1 MYKTI
6 LAAIDL
12 EYGEHTQQILALA
25 KKLAGAFE
33 ADVCLVSV
41 VPAGPAIVS
50 QYLDKSYEGMAS
62 GETEQ
67 KLQALA
73 AELTAAGVKATTL
86 VRFGTVYEEI
96 LAAAESVD
104 ADLIIVGS
112 QKPDATA
119 FLLGTNAARVVRHAT
134 CSVTV
139 IR

>member
-12 EYGEHTQQILALA
+12 EYSEHTQKILALA

-62 GETEQ
+62 GQTEA
-67 KLQALA
+67 KLAELA
-73 AELTAAGVKATTL
+73 AELTAAGVKVSSL

-96 LAAAESVD
+96 LAAAQSVD

>member
-12 EYGEHTQQILALA
+12 EDGEHTQQILTLA
-25 KKLAGAFE
+25 KKLAGTFE
-33 ADVCLVSV
+33 ADVYLVSV

-62 GETEQ
+62 GETGE
-67 KLQALA
+67 KLKVLA
-73 AELTAAGVKATTL
+73 DQLTTAGVKATTL

-96 LAAAESVD
+96 LAAAESID

-139 IR
+139 VR